1 MVVVTGAGARV
12 VGGASDSLLQRNW
25 LPMATAMSA
34 ANAKARNWM
43 TGRGMLPL
51 LGMAT
56 RRGYRCHQ
64 ITEIRCWCPSCGGG
78 HGVGSGL

>member
-1 MVVVTGAGARV
+1 MVVVIGAGARV
-12 VGGASDSLLQRNW
+12 VGGASDSLFQRNW
-25 LPMATAMSA
+25 LPMAMAMSP

-51 LGMAT
+51 LGMAI
-56 RRGYRCHQ
+56 RRGYSGQQ
-64 ITEIRCWCPSCGGG
+64 IGEVRRRCPSCGGG